1 MQKREAYVERG
12 IRSSRG
18 GVRCRRWQ
26 ASLLRDLSLSLLS
39 FPNLPCLPPSL
50 PYLRLIPSKARSLVI
65 PPTPRSSFHLP
76 PSCLSLQL
84 PFIFPWRQP
93 RCTLGGHTRRC
104 MLKLESIFLLRHR
117 GKEPGM
123 GTTVSLSLSFS
134 VSVSLSLSLSR
145 AKRQQACCRGGGK
158 FWWWRG
164 WMARHCCVPRILR
177 AAGIFG
183 ARKEFLLGRVISDI
197 SCWSYWRYR
206 WF

>member
-65 PPTPRSSFHLP
+65 PPTPPFLLP
-76 PSCLSLQL
+76 PSSFLSIAAA
-84 PFIFPWRQP
+84 PFYIPMTTAQMHSGRPYEEVYVKTWVDISVAP
-93 RCTLGGHTRRC
+93 SG
-104 MLKLESIFLLRHR
+104 E
-117 GKEPGM
+117 
-123 GTTVSLSLSFS
+123 GTGNGNDRFSLSLF
-134 VSVSLSLSLSR
+134 LCFCFSLSLSR

-177 AAGIFG
+177 AARIFG

>member
-18 GVRCRRWQ
+18 GVRCKRWQ

-39 FPNLPCLPPSL
+39 FPNLPAYLPPFPILDSSHPRPGPLLSL
-50 PYLRLIPSKARSLVI
+50 RP
-65 PPTPRSSFHLP
+65 PRSSFHLP

-177 AAGIFG
+177 AARIFG